1 MTSRRTPRF
10 SMSLR
15 DSRGGNHA
23 PSSWSERVLLGLGA
37 HPVFADAVLGDL
49 AEERGRR
56 EAEDGPV
63 AARWWYARE
72 AFRSAPH
79 LLWSALRHGG
89 AGGRTRA
96 TAVLVGMALVPSI
109 VVSALLLRDGPPAR
123 LVLGVGGGSNEIIV
137 NSVRPVRLSMRAL
150 DARGRVLRD
159 TGVRYQWVSGA
170 PITISTAGVVTCT
183 QPGDAA
189 VRAAL
194 GEVNTT
200 TVLRCRPVREVHAPA
215 MLDIVI
221 GDSARD
227 VPFEALDREGRPVTL
242 LAGQFTVGDSA
253 IVTLE
258 GQRIRARAAG
268 STWVTARF
276 GDRASFNSV
285 HVYERVQTLE
295 EIRPG
300 QHAAIP
306 IRLVGGEMRQWRL
319 PPGGYFLAI
328 LPDGDEQAR
337 PRMAVA
343 GANCVQS
350 VGHLLCAARHGAS
363 VIAYYPQDLD
373 QSQVLRGTLAVW
385 REENP

>member
-1 MTSRRTPRF
+1 M
-10 SMSLR
+10 
-15 DSRGGNHA
+15 
-23 PSSWSERVLLGLGA
+23 
-37 HPVFADAVLGDL
+37 
-49 AEERGRR
+49 
-56 EAEDGPV
+56 
-63 AARWWYARE
+63 AAGWWYARE

-79 LLWSALRHGG
+79 LLWNALRHGG

-109 VVSALLLRDGPPAR
+109 VVSALLLRAGPPAR
-123 LVLGVGGGSNEIIV
+123 LVLGVGGSSNEIIV

-183 QPGDAA
+183 RHGDAD
-189 VRAAL
+189 VRASL
-194 GEVNTT
+194 GDVSTT
-200 TVLRCRPVREVHAPA
+200 AVLRCRPVGEVRAPA

-227 VPFEALDREGRPVTL
+227 MPFEALDMEGHPVTL
-242 LAGQFTVGDSA
+242 LAGQFIVGDSS

-276 GDRASFNSV
+276 GERASFSSV

-295 EIRPG
+295 EIQPG

-306 IRLVGGEMRQWRL
+306 IRLVGSEMHQWRL
-319 PPGGYFLAI
+319 PAGGYFLAI

-337 PRMAVA
+337 PRLAVVDA
-343 GANCVQS
+343 SCMQS
-350 VGHLLCAARHGAS
+350 VGHLLCAARREAS

-373 QSQVLRGTLAVW
+373 QAQVLRGTLAVW
-385 REENP
+385 REEDP